1 MDRFAKALRDSVAL
15 KEAIADDVL
24 VASKADLRSLPAPA
38 SKRAP
43 LRQHNVRVNDRLR
56 PRRTSHVT
64 FRYTGPQAVR
74 YYYYCKRLKSQR

>member
-15 KEAIADDVL
+15 KEAIADDLL

-43 LRQHNVRVNDRLR
+43 PRQHNVRVNDRLR
-56 PRRTSHVT
+56 PRRTLTRDFSLHRPAGGT
-64 FRYTGPQAVR
+64 LLLLLQKA
-74 YYYYCKRLKSQR
+74 